1 MTQNKSQTELGL
13 IHQVRVPQQE
23 PPAAGYPAIVAIH
36 GRGSNAG
43 DLIELAPYF
52 GADWL
57 TITPQAPL
65 ELGFGYHWY
74 EVLQVGDPEPQGFG
88 RSIELLREFIGK
100 LPAAYQVDPQRIFLM
115 GFSQGSVMSF
125 ALGLTEPER
134 YAGIVAMSGYIARQ
148 TQRDAERERLAGLP
162 ILITHGT
169 RDAMI
174 PVSFGREAR
183 EWLGGTP
190 AQLAYHEYP
199 MGHQVSEASLND
211 VVHWLHQ
218 HKHTSSDRTAS

>member
-1 MTQNKSQTELGL
+1 MTQNKPQNELGL
-13 IHQVRVPQQE
+13 IHQVHVPQQE
-23 PPAAGYPAIVAIH
+23 PPASGYPAIVAIH

-74 EVLQVGDPEPQGFG
+74 EVLQVGDPEPQGFDQ
-88 RSIELLREFIGK
+88 SIELLRQFIDK
-100 LPAAYQVDPQRIFLM
+100 LPSAYQVDPQRIFLM
-115 GFSQGSVMSF
+115 GFSQGAVMSF

-148 TQRDAERERLAGLP
+148 TQRQAERERLAKLP
-162 ILITHGT
+162 VLITHGT
-169 RDAMI
+169 RDSVI

-218 HKHTSSDRTAS
+218 HKHAGSDRSAS

>member
-1 MTQNKSQTELGL
+1 MTDNTSSPELGL
-13 IHQVRVPQQE
+13 IHQVRVPQHE
-23 PPAAGYPAIVAIH
+23 PPEAGYPAIVAIH

-57 TITPQAPL
+57 TITPQAPF

-74 EVLQVGDPEPQGFG
+74 EVLQVGDPEPRGFG
-88 RSIELLREFIGK
+88 RSIDQLRQFIAG

-125 ALGLTEPER
+125 ALGLTEPQR
-134 YAGIVAMSGYIARQ
+134 YAGIVGMSGYIARQ
-148 TQRDAERERLAGLP
+148 TQQEADRDHLARLP

-169 RDAMI
+169 RDTVI

-183 EWLGGTP
+183 EWLGGTT
-190 AQLAYHEYP
+190 ADLAYHEYP

-218 HKHTSSDRTAS
+218 HKHATSERPAS